1 MINFYLYIIFKFK
14 QKRFIYKMNKEEENK
29 EGKLKIIENQ
39 IKEQMYKAFFDL
51 IDDNIKSENPDC
63 IWLTNLFSEIKTR
76 LLNIVKKD
84 GKIYKKIDIDFDIEL
99 FKQMIENKVFDYESV
114 LKLINNS
121 FYWILQL
128 QAPIRDEY
136 TNEAKQRVLKSETDK
151 IISTF
156 LKELHIC
163 IDYIYE
169 DIISYN
175 ERKKDI

>member
-1 MINFYLYIIFKFK
+1 
-14 QKRFIYKMNKEEENK
+14 MNKEEENK
-29 EGKLKIIENQ
+29 EENLENLKNIEKQ
-39 IKEQMYKAFFDL
+39 IKDQMYKAFFNL
-51 IDDNIKSENPDC
+51 IDESINSQNPDY
-63 IWLTNLFSEIKTR
+63 IWLSNLFSEIKIR
-76 LLNIVKKD
+76 LLNIVNKD
-84 GKIYKKIDIDFDIEL
+84 GKIYKKIDTDFDVEL
-99 FKQMIENKVFDYESV
+99 FKQMIENKVFNYDSV

-136 TNEAKQRVLKSETDK
+136 TNKAKQRVLDSETDK

>member
-1 MINFYLYIIFKFK
+1 MD
-14 QKRFIYKMNKEEENK
+14 KEEQNK
-29 EGKLKIIENQ
+29 DLKLEKIEIQ

-51 IDDNIKSENPDC
+51 IDENINSDTPDC
-63 IWLTNLFSEIKTR
+63 IWLTNLFSEIKMR

-84 GKIYKKIDIDFDIEL
+84 GKIYKKIDTDFDIEL
-99 FKQMIENKVFDYESV
+99 FKQMIENKVFHYESV
-114 LKLINNS
+114 LNLINNS
-121 FYWILQL
+121 FYWIFQL
-128 QAPIRDEY
+128 QAPVRDEY
-136 TNEAKQRVLKSETDK
+136 TNKAKQKILESEPTK

-175 ERKKDI
+175 ERISNK

>member
-1 MINFYLYIIFKFK
+1 
-14 QKRFIYKMNKEEENK
+14 MNKDEQNK
-29 EGKLKIIENQ
+29 EQNLEKIEMQ

-51 IDDNIKSENPDC
+51 IDENINSDTPDY
-63 IWLTNLFSEIKTR
+63 IWLANLFSEIKMR

-84 GKIYKKIDIDFDIEL
+84 SKIYKKIDVDFDIEL
-99 FKQMIENKVFDYESV
+99 FKQMIENKVFHYESV

-128 QAPIRDEY
+128 QAPVRDEY
-136 TNEAKQRVLKSETDK
+136 TNKAKQKILESDPKN

-169 DIISYN
+169 DILAYN
-175 ERKKDI
+175 ERIINK